1 MKETNNKLSKWL
13 HIRLTQQDYKKIND
27 RFSKTTCRKL
37 SEYVR
42 RVLLDKVIT
51 VNHRNQSLDD
61 FMTEMIG
68 LRNELKSIGNNLNQS
83 VKKLHTL
90 EQISEFKAWIIINEK
105 HQQILEKKV
114 EEIKAKINQISD
126 VWLQ

>member
-1 MKETNNKLSKWL
+1 MRE
-13 HIRLTQQDYKKIND
+13 DKINKKKGWISF
-27 RFSKTTCRKL
+27 RVKPE
-37 SEYVR
+37 EYEYAH

-61 FMTEMIG
+61 FMTEMIS

-90 EQISEFKAWIIINEK
+90 EQIPEFKAWIIINEM
-105 HQQILEKKV
+105 HQQILAKKV
-114 EEIKAKINQISD
+114 DEIKEKINQISD